1 MQYNVTYREKD
12 KGIQVIVQY
21 KDQYGKWRQKT
32 KQGFKKKSIAKLY
45 ADKIIE
51 ELKENYK
58 YNDDFNQAP
67 IKDLKELYLNH
78 IKVQKEFNTYTS
90 INDAFKRFNLDD
102 IIIKD
107 LKRIDIQNAVD
118 NMVSKFSP
126 GTISQTLEIF
136 KTFLN
141 WASITFEVKIPSL
154 KGINVPKSKKTLKK
168 ALEPIEVIRLL
179 KIYETKKDYS
189 LNYYIAVLL
198 AVKAGLRAGE
208 ICGLMWSDID
218 FKNQTI
224 TISRQLKRRKEDGKY
239 VLGDLKSKN
248 SYRII
253 PMSTFLSNELQ
264 QIKKDYPINIDNRLI
279 SIAATVTLTVNL
291 DLQLKKGFGVTLHEL
306 RHTFATNL
314 IANNIDFKT
323 AANILGH
330 DVKETMETYSHVT
343 DAMMDNAKKIINNI

>member
-1 MQYNVTYREKD
+1 M
-12 KGIQVIVQY
+12 
-21 KDQYGKWRQKT
+21 
-32 KQGFKKKSIAKLY
+32 
-45 ADKIIE
+45 
-51 ELKENYK
+51 
-58 YNDDFNQAP
+58 
-67 IKDLKELYLNH
+67 
-78 IKVQKEFNTYTS
+78 
-90 INDAFKRFNLDD
+90 
-102 IIIKD
+102 
-107 LKRIDIQNAVD
+107 
-118 NMVSKFSP
+118 
-126 GTISQTLEIF
+126 
-136 KTFLN
+136 
-141 WASITFEVKIPSL
+141 
-154 KGINVPKSKKTLKK
+154 
-168 ALEPIEVIRLL
+168 
-179 KIYETKKDYS
+179 
-189 LNYYIAVLL
+189 NYYIAVLL

-323 AANILGH
+323 AATILGH

-343 DAMMDNAKKIINNI
+343 DAMMDNAKKIINTM

>member
-1 MQYNVTYREKD
+1 MQYNVTYRDKD

-58 YNDDFNQAP
+58 YNDDFNEAP

-78 IKVQKEFNTYTS
+78 IKIQKEYNTYNS
-90 INDAFKRFNLDD
+90 VKNSLKRFNLDE
-102 IIIKD
+102 IIIKE
-107 LKRIDIQNAVD
+107 LKRLDIQNAVD
-118 NMVSKFSP
+118 AMIPKFSP
-126 GTISQTLEIF
+126 GTITQSLEIF

-154 KGINVPKSKKTLKK
+154 KGIVVPKNKETAKK
-168 ALEPIEVIRLL
+168 ALEPHEVVKLL
-179 KIYETKKDYS
+179 NIYESKKDYS

-248 SYRII
+248 SHRII

-264 QIKKDYPINIDNRLI
+264 QIKKDYPTNIDNRLI

-323 AANILGH
+323 AATILGH